1 MTDRDIEVDG
11 QSLVIKTD
19 GRVVRSP
26 VPPELDPK
34 VFRHIVAAVD
44 MLYRE
49 AGVIPDENA
58 VMASWEG
65 FSRKAVQI
73 AMASEEIRDALSAR
87 GIEWDVK
94 LGLTALQLNALLI
107 LQDPTDARSTSAKL
121 KDIGVSM
128 SQYRAWQLNP
138 GFKKQMTQQ
147 SEKNLGDAV
156 QMAINRMIANAE
168 AGDNQ
173 AIKMIFEMSGRHNP
187 QQQAVQNAEQ
197 VIRIFIEALEKHAS
211 PEVLRSVQEEVM
223 QKTRSLTIVSSMHGI
238 E

>member
-1 MTDRDIEVDG
+1 MTDRDIDVEG
-11 QSLVIKTD
+11 QSLVIRTD

-49 AGVIPDENA
+49 SGVIPDENA

-94 LGLTALQLNALLI
+94 LGLTSLQLNALLI
-107 LQDPTDARSTSAKL
+107 LQDPTDARSTNAKL
-121 KDIGVSM
+121 KDIGVTAT
-128 SQYRAWQLNP
+128 QYRAWMLNP

-147 SEKNLGDAV
+147 SEKNLANAT
-156 QMAINRMIANAE
+156 QMALNRVIANAE
-168 AGDNQ
+168 TGDMQ
-173 AIKMIFEMSGRHNP
+173 AIKLILEMNDRHNP
-187 QQQAVQNAEQ
+187 QAQAVHNAEQ
-197 VIRIFIEALEKHAS
+197 VIRIFIEALEKHAT

-223 QKTRSLTIVSSMHGI
+223 SKTRSLSIMQSI
-238 E
+238 QE